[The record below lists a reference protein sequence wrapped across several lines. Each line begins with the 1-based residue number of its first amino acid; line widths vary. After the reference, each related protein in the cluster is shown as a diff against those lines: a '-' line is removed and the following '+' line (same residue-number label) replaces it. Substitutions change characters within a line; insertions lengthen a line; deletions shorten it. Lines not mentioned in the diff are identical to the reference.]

1 LHPSAPPLSRPLPP
15 ASSLAFYAVDHEE
28 EEQLRKE
35 IGIRTNEDSDK
46 ALLDLQN
53 GTYEDEDEDEGAYR
67 VYKKPATDDRN
78 VKVKPM
84 AESTQAN
91 RPHNSTAASVFGG
104 SAVATTSTNDTPIR
118 AAEAVPAMPLS
129 VPSIESAP
137 TGELP
142 VAETMVDSHQ
152 PSTVAV
158 KDDAEV
164 AAAAMTEPFS
174 SITTDLPARLEAAE
188 AVIAT
193 TGDAADVYDDD
204 DAIPE
209 INVDSDSEEDDE
221 DME

>member
-1 LHPSAPPLSRPLPP
+1 
-15 ASSLAFYAVDHEE
+15 LAFYAVDHEE

-35 IGIRTNEDSDK
+35 IGVRTKEDSDK

-53 GTYEDEDEDEGAYR
+53 GTYEDEDEEEGAYR

-84 AESTQAN
+84 VESAPAN

-104 SAVATTSTNDTPIR
+104 SAPVANPTIDTPIK
-118 AAEAVPAMPLS
+118 AAEPAPTMPLS

-174 SITTDLPARLEAAE
+174 SITTNLPARPE
-188 AVIAT
+188 AVEPSLV
-193 TGDAADVYDDD
+193 AADDVTNLDDDD

>member
-1 LHPSAPPLSRPLPP
+1 
-15 ASSLAFYAVDHEE
+15 LAFYAVDHEE

-35 IGIRTNEDSDK
+35 IGIRTNEDNDK
-46 ALLDLQN
+46 ALLDLQD
-53 GTYEDEDEDEGAYR
+53 GTYEDEEEGAYR

-78 VKVKPM
+78 IKVKPTV
-84 AESTQAN
+84 EPVQTS
-91 RPHNSTAASVFGG
+91 RPQNATAASVFGG
-104 SAVATTSTNDTPIR
+104 SAPTTAATTGDTPIK
-118 AAEAVPAMPLS
+118 AAEPAPTMPLS
-129 VPSIESAP
+129 VPAIESAP

-142 VAETMVDSHQ
+142 VVQAMVDSHQ

-174 SITTDLPARLEAAE
+174 SITTNLPARPE
-188 AVIAT
+188 AVERNV
-193 TGDAADVYDDD
+193 AAPVDTANLDEDD

-209 INVDSDSEEDDE
+209 INIDSDSEEDDE